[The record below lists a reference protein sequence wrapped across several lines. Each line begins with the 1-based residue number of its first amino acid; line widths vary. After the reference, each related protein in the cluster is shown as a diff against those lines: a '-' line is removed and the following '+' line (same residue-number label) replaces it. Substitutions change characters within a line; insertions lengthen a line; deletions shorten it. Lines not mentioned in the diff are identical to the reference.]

1 MCRHTSASFPSC
13 CQICLYRST
22 QPWVV
27 VFGGS
32 GRSSGGGGN
41 IHHEHP
47 LKMKFILYIV
57 IGELFQKF
65 FFSFVPLTSSK
76 ETFFQKICPK

>member
-1 MCRHTSASFPSC
+1 MPSHLSLIPLVLPDLPL
-13 CQICLYRST
+13 QVYPAL
-22 QPWVV
+22 
-27 VFGGS
+27 GG
-32 GRSSGGGGN
+32 GLRGIWEIFGGGGN